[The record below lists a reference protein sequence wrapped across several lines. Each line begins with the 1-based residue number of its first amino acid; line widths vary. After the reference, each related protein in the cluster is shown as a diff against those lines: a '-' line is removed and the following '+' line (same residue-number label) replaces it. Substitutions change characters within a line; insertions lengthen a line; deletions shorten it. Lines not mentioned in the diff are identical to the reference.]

1 MLVIRLQR
9 TGRSGHAS
17 FRIVVQ
23 DSRQSP
29 TSGKFVA
36 LIGNYDPHSKT
47 VNIDKDKALTFI
59 NNGAQPSGRV
69 AGLLKKEGVKL
80 PDWVS
85 ISADKSRTTRNI
97 EKLRRNRPAEEKIA
111 EPEVDNKP
119 AESPVDDAVS
129 AKVKDESVETT
140 ASEASEPE
148 TEAKPEAE
156 TKAQEAA
163 VEEKVATEPVKANEA
178 EAKEEAKP

>member
-36 LIGNYDPHSKT
+36 LIGNYDPHSKV
-47 VNIDKDKALTFI
+47 VNIDKDKALEFI
-59 NNGAQPSGRV
+59 KNGAQPSDRV

-80 PDWVS
+80 PDWVKVG
-85 ISADKSRTTRNI
+85 ADKTRTTRNA
-97 EKLRRNRPAEEKIA
+97 EKLRKNRPAEEKAA
-111 EPEVDNKP
+111 EPKVEDKP
-119 AESPVDDAVS
+119 AEAPAEEAEPVKA
-129 AKVKDESVETT
+129 E
-140 ASEASEPE
+140 EASSE
-148 TEAKPEAE
+148 TETSETPESEAE
-156 TKAQEAA
+156 TAA
-163 VEEKVATEPVKANEA
+163 EDAPVEEKVAAEPEKTDEP
-178 EAKEEAKP
+178 EAKDEALEKA

>member
-36 LIGNYDPHSKT
+36 LIGNYDPHSKV
-47 VNIDKDKALTFI
+47 VNIDKDKTKEFI
-59 NNGAQPSGRV
+59 KNGAQPSDRV

-80 PDWVS
+80 PDWINV
-85 ISADKSRTTRNI
+85 SADKTRTTRNA
-97 EKLRRNRPAEEKIA
+97 EKLRKNRPAEEKVA
-111 EPEVDNKP
+111 ELKAEDKP
-119 AESPVDDAVS
+119 AETPAEDAEP
-129 AKVKDESVETT
+129 AKTEETPGDETA
-140 ASEASEPE
+140 ASETPE
-148 TEAKPEAE
+148 PEAE
-156 TKAQEAA
+156 KVTEETSAEEEIAA
-163 VEEKVATEPVKANEA
+163 ESEKTEEP
-178 EAKEEAKP
+178 EAKGEALKKA

>member
-36 LIGNYDPHSKT
+36 LIGNYDPHSKV
-47 VNIDKDKALTFI
+47 VNIDKDKALEFI
-59 NNGAQPSGRV
+59 KNGAQPSDRV

-85 ISADKSRTTRNI
+85 VSADKTRTTRNA
-97 EKLRRNRPAEEKIA
+97 EKLRKNRPAEEKVA
-111 EPEVDNKP
+111 EPKAEEKP
-119 AESPVDDAVS
+119 AETPAED
-129 AKVKDESVETT
+129 
-140 ASEASEPE
+140 SEPE
-148 TEAKPEAE
+148 KTEEASSE
-156 TKAQEAA
+156 
-163 VEEKVATEPVKANEA
+163 TEPTETSQT
-178 EAKEEAKP
+178 

>member
-59 NNGAQPSGRV
+59 KNGAQPSDRV

-85 ISADKSRTTRNI
+85 VSADKTRTTRNA
-97 EKLRRNRPAEEKIA
+97 EKLRKNRPAEEKAA
-111 EPEVDNKP
+111 EAKAKDKP
-119 AESPVDDAVS
+119 AETPSEDT
-129 AKVKDESVETT
+129 ETEKT
-140 ASEASEPE
+140 EEAPGE
-148 TEAKPEAE
+148 TEATETPEPEAE
-156 TKAQEAA
+156 TVAEETP
-163 VEEKVATEPVKANEA
+163 VEEKVAEEPVKADEP
-178 EAKEEAKP
+178 EAKDEALEKA

>member
-36 LIGNYDPHSKT
+36 LIGNYDPHSKA
-47 VNIDKDKALTFI
+47 VNIDKDKALEFI
-59 NNGAQPSGRV
+59 KNGAQPSDRV
-69 AGLLKKEGVKL
+69 AGLLKIQGVKL

-85 ISADKSRTTRNI
+85 VSADKTRTTRNA
-97 EKLRRNRPAEEKIA
+97 EKLRKNRPAEEKVA
-111 EPEVDNKP
+111 EPKAEDKP
-119 AESPVDDAVS
+119 AETPTDDVEQ
-129 AKVKDESVETT
+129 VKAE
-140 ASEASEPE
+140 EASSE
-148 TEAKPEAE
+148 TEATETSEPEAE
-156 TKAQEAA
+156 TAA
-163 VEEKVATEPVKANEA
+163 EEPPAEEIVAAGPEKTEEP
-178 EAKEEAKP
+178 EAKDEALEKA